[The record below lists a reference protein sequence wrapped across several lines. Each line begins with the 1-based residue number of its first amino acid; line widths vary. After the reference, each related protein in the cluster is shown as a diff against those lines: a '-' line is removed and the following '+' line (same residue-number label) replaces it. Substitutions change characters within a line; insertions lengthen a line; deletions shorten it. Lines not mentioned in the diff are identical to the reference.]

1 MPQPDLPKSSGAP
14 NGTGAD
20 TPANRNEA
28 LEPVVTFVDLVNE
41 LNRHLSQL
49 QYALLDL
56 KEILVRCDR
65 GQHARLAQ
73 EASAHIERIRRSA
86 SGGN

>member
-1 MPQPDLPKSSGAP
+1 MAHPPDSSNSSDGNA
-14 NGTGAD
+14 TGARHD
-20 TPANRNEA
+20 A

-56 KEILVRCDR
+56 KEVLVQCDHR
-65 GQHARLAQ
+65 QHARLAR
-73 EASAHIERIRRSA
+73 EAAAHIERIRYSRDDP
-86 SGGN
+86 SGS